1 MLNKDNLIQYFS
13 DGIKLKGSEKIG
25 TEHEKFIYSKKDLSL
40 IPFHGERSISAVLK
54 KFIENSWDP
63 IIEDEQ
69 IVGANKNQASIT
81 LEPGGQFELSGAP
94 LNNLHETCREIND
107 HLSFTKSLEE
117 EFDIGFLGIGYIP
130 LGTFN
135 DMPKVPKKRYQQ
147 IMTPYMEKIGGLG
160 LEMMYQTCTVQANFD
175 YLSEKDMAKKVN
187 VSAALQ
193 PIITGLFANSPFK
206 NGKPNGFLSY
216 RSMIWENT
224 DKDRTGIL
232 PAMLDNNFSFEE
244 YTDYLLNV
252 PTYFIERNGE
262 YIDTTNFTFNELLNG
277 NDKNIKPEEMTIS
290 DWEPHV
296 STIFTEVRLKTY
308 IEMRGADAGSYESL
322 CALPALW
329 TGILYD
335 NETLDAAND
344 IIKSWNL
351 EEILNFK
358 TDCAKLGLE
367 TLLKNK
373 SGWRIVE
380 EILEISMHGLEKRNK
395 FNLSGENETIFLRYL
410 YNMLNKKEVM
420 ASKVLKLFKENWG
433 SDFNKLYKELSF

>member
-147 IMTPYMEKIGGLG
+147 IMTPYMKKIGGLG

-175 YLSEKDMAKKVN
+175 FTSESDMAKKVN

-193 PIITGLFANSPFK
+193 PLATALFANSPFK
-206 NGKPNGFLSY
+206 NGNINGYLSY
-216 RSMIWENT
+216 RSIIWDNT

-232 PAMLDNNFSFEE
+232 PGMLDKNFSFEQ
-244 YTDYLLNV
+244 YVDYLLNV
-252 PTYFIERNGE
+252 PVYFLSRNNS
-262 YIDTTNFTFNELLNG
+262 YIDTTEYTFKELLDG
-277 NDKNIKPEEMTIS
+277 KNKDINSDEITIL
-290 DWEPHV
+290 DWETHV

-308 IEMRGADAGSYESL
+308 IEMRGADAGSYKSL
-322 CALPALW
+322 CALPAMW

-335 NETLDAAND
+335 DETLDAAND
-344 IIKSWNL
+344 IVKNWSLND
-351 EEILNFK
+351 ILNFK
-358 TDCAKLGLE
+358 IDSA
-367 TLLKNK
+367 K
-373 SGWRIVE
+373 SGLKTSINNRTGWTIANE
-380 EILEISMHGLEKRNK
+380 LLEISMHGLEKRK
-395 FNLSGENETIFLRYL
+395 QFNYSGESESQFLGYL
-410 YNMLNKKEVM
+410 FNIVNNKEVM
-420 ASKVLKLFKENWG
+420 ASKIINSFQEEWNK
-433 SDFNKLYKELSF
+433 DFNNLYSELSF

>member
-1 MLNKDNLIQYFS
+1 MLTKENLVEYFS
-13 DGIKLKGSEKIG
+13 NGIKTKGLERVG
-25 TEHEKFIYSKKDLSL
+25 TEHEKFIYDKNDLSL
-40 IPFHGERSISAVLK
+40 IPFNGEPSISIVLN
-54 KFIENSWDP
+54 KFIEDGWEAN
-63 IIEDEQ
+63 IEKG
-69 IVGANKNQASIT
+69 IVVGASKNNASIT

-94 LNNLHETCREIND
+94 LTSLHETCREIND
-107 HLSFTKSLEE
+107 HLSFTKSLEAE
-117 EFDIGFLGIGYIP
+117 LNIGFLGIGFIP
-130 LGTFN
+130 LGGFN
-135 DMPKVPKKRYQQ
+135 EMPKVPKKRYQQ
-147 IMTPYMEKIGGLG
+147 IMTPYMKKIGGLG

-290 DWEPHV
+290 DWETHV